1 MGIVNFRTRGW
12 STQVAAFVTLIAAG
26 CSSGTGKGGG
36 GGFSTS
42 VPAGTK
48 LTALTP
54 AQAQQL
60 CHDVDAYDQQV
71 LGTALCKQTGLEAA
85 VLLAAFSSSPPADA
99 DLQAACAQAYE
110 ACLHPD
116 GGATTASSTCDPTA
130 VMSQP
135 STCQANVGDFTACV
149 NDLDTAFQQSSASIP
164 DCSSVTAATV
174 ASYTSSADAGTTST
188 TEPVS
193 CSKFSS
199 TCNSM

>member
-1 MGIVNFRTRGW
+1 MNFRTSGL
-12 STQVAAFVTLIAAG
+12 SSLMATFITLMAAG
-26 CSSGTGKGGG
+26 CSSGTGKGSG

-60 CHDVDAYDQQV
+60 CNDAAAYDQRV
-71 LGTALCKQTGLEAA
+71 LGTTLCKQIGLEAA
-85 VLLAAFSSSPPADA
+85 VFLAAFSSSPPADA
-99 DLQAACAQAYE
+99 DLQAACAQAYDG
-110 ACLHPD
+110 CLHPD
-116 GGATTASSTCDPTA
+116 GGATTTSSTCDPTA

-135 STCQANVGDFTACV
+135 ATCQATVGDFTTCV
-149 NDLDTAFQQSSASIP
+149 SDLDAAFQQSAASIP
-164 DCSSVTAATV
+164 DCSALTAANI
-174 ASYTSSADAGTTST
+174 ASYTSSDGGTTTT

-193 CSKFSS
+193 CSKISS